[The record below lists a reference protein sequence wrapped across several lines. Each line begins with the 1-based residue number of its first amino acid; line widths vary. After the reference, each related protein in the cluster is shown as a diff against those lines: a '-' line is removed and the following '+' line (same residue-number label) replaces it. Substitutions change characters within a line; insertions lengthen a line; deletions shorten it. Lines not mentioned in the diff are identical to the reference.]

1 MDAFLTA
8 AACVAG
14 GVLGFVITNLFIVA
28 IRIGIAKLDDA
39 AQERYRAKVREYQRQ
54 QAVRR
59 LKELE
64 AEADVV
70 LKANP
75 EVARIVTELKA
86 HAYRSGRTAAAK
98 KNNATRSRLQRE
110 LRELIPSSELRDW
123 FYKG

>member
-14 GVLGFVITNLFIVA
+14 GGLGFVITTLFIVA

-98 KNNATRSRLQRE
+98 KNATRSRLQRE